1 LQAASA
7 QGEKLRILFG
17 SGSGDENSA
26 VSLSV
31 GVASLHAVRDMP
43 LETLVSYADEALY
56 RAKLLGR
63 NRVEVQPVWEPE
75 SPASEP
81 ATPALQLETQESA
94 S

>member
-1 LQAASA
+1 
-7 QGEKLRILFG
+7 
-17 SGSGDENSA
+17 
-26 VSLSV
+26 VSLSA

-63 NRVEVQPVWEPE
+63 NRVEVQPVWEPG

-81 ATPALQLETQESA
+81 GAPALQLETQESA